1 MAKRRCA
8 APSDLEWSSARPGR
22 FVQGDGEWLVSLAGP
37 CIRGCP
43 GVTFIARKTGGR
55 WTTLGGDEQ
64 LVTESC
70 VTVRGLAD
78 GLDRVAC
85 AGAAGPHQGSMAVFV
100 DVRRY
105 AKDASDDQLLY
116 KEHGGECFFAEPPAK
131 AEFDGDELSDL
142 SPGDAGSDTALTV
155 RLTVRRAECDRTV
168 EDPEARATVRGEHV
182 LRFVKRGN
190 AVVPDA
196 RHRGAAWSGTGGGRG
211 ADRLRGSAGVKSVM
225 MDPQRGDAMTDDFR
239 TQLASKTDD
248 ELLEMLRDRES
259 GD

>member
-1 MAKRRCA
+1 MEAAPSWRLALVVAVAPALLSAADPPQLSRADEAALLTAACSWADDSKADVAKRRCA

-43 GVTFIARKTGGR
+43 GVTFIARRTGGR
-55 WTTLGGDEQ
+55 WTTVGGDEQ

-70 VTVRGLAD
+70 VTVRGFAD

-105 AKDASDDQLLY
+105 AEDASDDRLLY
-116 KEHGGECFFAEPPAK
+116 KEHGGECFFAEPPAT
-131 AEFDGDELSDL
+131 AEFDDDELSAL

-155 RLTVRRAECDRTV
+155 RLTVRRAECDRSV
-168 EDPEARATVRGEHV
+168 ENPEARATVRGEHV

-190 AVVPDA
+190 EVVPDA
-196 RHRGAAWSGTGGGRG
+196 ATAALVEQYGWRP
-211 ADRLRGSAGVKSVM
+211 AR
-225 MDPQRGDAMTDDFR
+225 
-239 TQLASKTDD
+239 
-248 ELLEMLRDRES
+248 
-259 GD
+259 